1 DPLSY
6 RSQDFTVGGN
16 TSTYEVTKSRKLRVR
31 LEVQLVDRR
40 QGKVIW
46 REAAME
52 EQASYF
58 ISADPLETR
67 YSERQA
73 LEKIA
78 GRLAKR
84 IYLRTMERF

>member
-1 DPLSY
+1 M
-6 RSQDFTVGGN
+6 VGGY
-16 TSTYEVTKSRKLRVR
+16 TSAYAVTKSRKLRVR
-31 LEVQLVDRR
+31 LDVELMDKR

-52 EQASYF
+52 EQASYAV
-58 ISADPLETR
+58 SGDPLETR
-67 YSERQA
+67 YSEKQA

-78 GRLAKR
+78 EGLAKR

>member
-1 DPLSY
+1 
-6 RSQDFTVGGN
+6 
-16 TSTYEVTKSRKLRVR
+16 
-31 LEVQLVDRR
+31 VDRR

-46 REAAME
+46 TEAAME
-52 EQASYF
+52 EQASYV
-58 ISADPLETR
+58 ISGDPLETR

-78 GRLAKR
+78 SRLAKR